1 MVAGSIPRSE
11 MMGFFGAIGKAF
23 KKVGKGVGKGAKK
36 VGKGAWW
43 AVKRPEA
50 QILVSAFWPASV
62 LMKTISLVKLAE
74 GKGFETGT
82 AKKAWVMSLILE
94 VALKAGINRPSDL
107 ENLIEDA
114 LAVVERR
121 AQMKT

>member
-1 MVAGSIPRSE
+1 
-11 MMGFFGAIGKAF
+11 MGFFGAIGKAF

-43 AVKRPEA
+43 VAKRPET
-50 QILVSAFWPASV
+50 QIAVSAFWPASV
-62 LMKTISLVKLAE
+62 LTKTISLVKLAE

-82 AKKAWVMSLILE
+82 AKKAWVMSLIME
-94 VALKAGINRPSDL
+94 VALRHGIKKPSDF
-107 ENLIEDA
+107 EKLIEDA